1 MSEEIGQ
8 VQDSQQLSPDLVLQ
22 TIRDKIAQLITVK
35 GDPEALRFGIKDLQR
50 ALLKNPAACALML
63 PEDIG
68 EAVKL
73 IRYYTGREA
82 IDEQA
87 RKATSKKSPKMS
99 VEQISEINID
109 DF

>member
-1 MSEEIGQ
+1 MTG
-8 VQDSQQLSPDLVLQ
+8 DSQSLPPESILQ
-22 TIRDKIAQLITVK
+22 VIRDKIAQLITIK

-50 ALLKNPAACALML
+50 ALLQNPSACALML

-73 IRYYTGREA
+73 IRYYTGKEA
-82 IDEQA
+82 VDEQA
-87 RKATSKKSPKMS
+87 RKATSKKSTKMS
-99 VEQISEINID
+99 VEEISNINIE

>member
-1 MSEEIGQ
+1 MTDEQE
-8 VQDSQQLSPDLVLQ
+8 SPDLILEH
-22 TIRDKIAQLITVK
+22 IRDKIKSLITIK

-50 ALLKNPAACALML
+50 ALLQNPAACALML

-68 EAVKL
+68 EAVKM
-73 IRYYTGREA
+73 IRYYTGKEVV
-82 IDEQA
+82 DEQA
-87 RKATSKKSPKMS
+87 RKATSKKSKSTMT